1 MTEKEIQEILRQENE
16 EFKRLYQEHREL
28 DTHLMDM
35 SRKPY
40 LTPDEELEKKRM
52 QKEKLLKK
60 DRMAEL
66 IREYKKSHNLVGS

>member
-1 MTEKEIQEILRQENE
+1 MTENEIVEILKQDNE

-28 DTHLMDM
+28 DTQLGDM
-35 SRKPY
+35 IKKPY
-40 LTPDEELEKKRM
+40 LTSEEEVEKKRM

-66 IREYKKSHNLVGS
+66 VREYKKNHN

>member
-1 MTEKEIQEILRQENE
+1 MTEKEIQEILRQQNE
-16 EFKRLYQEHREL
+16 EFRRLFQEHREL
-28 DTHLMDM
+28 DALLMDM
-35 SRKPY
+35 SKKPY

-66 IREYKKSHNLVGS
+66 VREYKKTHNLVGQ